1 MTKLIKPVRRETVGF
16 WIKRP
21 LIIQIEPPNI
31 IRIREKGRRR
41 WFETTVER
49 VFKGAV
55 RDWVEQQQAERKKE
69 RKRQGMRNKESFPE
83 THSRS

>member
-1 MTKLIKPVRRETVGF
+1 MTKLIKPVRRETEGF

-21 LIIQIEPPNI
+21 LIIQIEAPNI

-41 WFETTVER
+41 WFDTTVER

-55 RDWVEQQQAERKKE
+55 RDWIEIQQAERKKA
-69 RKRQGMRNKESFPE
+69 RKRPGIRNNETFPE
-83 THSRS
+83 THSR